1 MIINEVSKNRAIEIG
16 NALIWAAELAAKKNV
31 SMSVLYMDECDMAI
45 AVETS
50 DCEEQY
56 GWEVVAT
63 VT

>member
-1 MIINEVSKNRAIEIG
+1 MILNEVNKHRAVEIG
-16 NALIWAAELAAKKNV
+16 NALIWAAELATKKNV
-31 SMSVLYMDECDMAI
+31 SMSVLYMDEYDLAI
-45 AVETS
+45 PVETS

>member
-1 MIINEVSKNRAIEIG
+1 MIINEVNKHRAVEIG
-16 NALIWAAELAAKKNV
+16 NALIWAAELATKKNV
-31 SMSVLYMDECDMAI
+31 SMSVLYMDEYDMAI
-45 AVETS
+45 PVETS

>member
-1 MIINEVSKNRAIEIG
+1 MIISEVSKNRAVEIG
-16 NALIWAAELAAKKNV
+16 NALIWAAELATKNNV
-31 SMSVLYMDECDMAI
+31 SMSVLYMDEYDMAI
-45 AVETS
+45 PVETS